1 MNYYEEVLK
10 DYKPND
16 SEDKRRVVLTDLA
29 MTYGVEHIILQL
41 MVLYRYICHR
51 MVSYNILA
59 DVKWLKM

>member
-29 MTYGVEHIILQL
+29 ATYSVDHITIQL
-41 MVLYRYICHR
+41 MVLYRYICHK
-51 MVSYNILA
+51 MVSYNILT
-59 DVKWLKM
+59 DVQWLKM